1 VRILRTISFR
11 GNISLTF
18 DIVPRHVP
26 LTRSRPIRSQYYSV
40 IAISQRHLRNKIT
53 LWDDYR
59 KDANWKK
66 KQLGSASFGLAKDSS
81 GRSPAKKTACTHT
94 YVRGVHADGATCT
107 WSRTKSSSG
116 TTSETSSKPSP
127 SSILPRVKWI
137 RDGKNQS
144 PVVWFLRSFSSR
156 ILRGK

>member
-1 VRILRTISFR
+1 MRILRTTSSQ

-26 LTRSRPIRSQYYSV
+26 LTSSKSMPSLYYSV
-40 IAISQRHLRNKIT
+40 IAISRRHLRNKIAT
-53 LWDDYR
+53 WDDYR
-59 KDANWKK
+59 KDVNWKK

-81 GRSPAKKTACTHT
+81 GRSPVKKTACTHT
-94 YVRGVHADGATCT
+94 HVRGVHADGPTCT

-116 TTSETSSKPSP
+116 TTSETSSKRP

-137 RDGKNQS
+137 RDRKNQP
-144 PVVWFLRSFSSR
+144 PVVRFLRFSF
-156 ILRGK
+156 